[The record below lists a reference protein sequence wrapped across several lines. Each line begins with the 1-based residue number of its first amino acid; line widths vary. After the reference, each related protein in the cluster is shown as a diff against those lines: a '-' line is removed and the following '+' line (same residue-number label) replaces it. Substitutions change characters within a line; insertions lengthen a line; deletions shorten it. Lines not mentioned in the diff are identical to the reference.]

1 MALENQ
7 FYPPGTELAGKY
19 RIERLLGQ
27 GGMGAVYVA
36 LHLGIGRRV
45 ALKVLL
51 PQFAFDTELLARFRN
66 EARAASAIHHAGIVE
81 MLDLGAGPAGE
92 PFLVME
98 LLEGE
103 SLGTRLRNAGA
114 LELDVAAWIVL
125 QLLDAVGAAHER
137 GIVHRDLKP
146 DNVFLVVTPRTA
158 VKVLDFGISKFHQD
172 EEPSL
177 TSTRTVLGTPAYMA
191 PEQARSARAA
201 GPAADLYAVGGIL
214 YEALTGAP
222 PFEGQSYNEIVA
234 KLLTEPHRPLGQVR
248 PDLPPALCQ
257 LVDDLLA
264 KAPTDRPANAA
275 EASAR
280 LRSALASAVAT
291 PDLRA
296 TLGTAPGELF
306 SDTLPKG
313 ASPPPG
319 GLGGLGGP
327 DGRGGL
333 VAQVAPT
340 TEIESPRR
348 RGKIVVGGAAAG
360 ALAIAAIV
368 GGVMWRGGPVA
379 ATAASDA
386 EVAVAAGADAGA
398 GADASEPEDASAP
411 GLDASLP
418 DAAAPGGARTAAQVR
433 PPQRKP
439 VVPVPAPEAKRSAG
453 APDAGRRPGSIEPD
467 LVTNPYITK

>member
-1 MALENQ
+1 MPPEST

-19 RIERLLGQ
+19 RVERLLGQ

-36 LHLGIGRRV
+36 EHLGINRKV

-51 PQFAFDTELLARFRN
+51 PQFAFDPELLARFRN

-81 MLDLGAGPAGE
+81 MLDVGTGPAGE

-103 SLGTRLRNAGA
+103 SLGARMRRAGA

-125 QLLDAVGAAHER
+125 QLLDAVGAAHAQ

-146 DNVFLVVTPRTA
+146 DNVFLVVSPRTA
-158 VKVLDFGISKFHQD
+158 VKILDFGISKFHQD

-222 PFEGQSYNEIVA
+222 PFEGQSYNEVVA
-234 KLLTEPHRPLGQVR
+234 KLLTEPHRPLGEVR
-248 PDLPPALCQ
+248 PDLPPALSQ

-264 KAPTDRPANAA
+264 KAPQNRPADAA
-275 EASAR
+275 EAAAR

-291 PDLRA
+291 PDLRGMVA
-296 TLGTAPGELF
+296 AAPADLL
-306 SDTLPKG
+306 SDTIPKG
-313 ASPPPG
+313 SSPPPAE
-319 GLGGLGGP
+319 P
-327 DGRGGL
+327 S
-333 VAQVAPT
+333 AAASPAPAAGAT
-340 TEIESPRR
+340 TEREPPRR
-348 RGKIVVGGAAAG
+348 RSALVIGGAAAG
-360 ALAIAAIV
+360 VLALAALV
-368 GGVMWRGGPVA
+368 GAVVWRSAPVA
-379 ATAASDA
+379 ATAIAALDAAAAQGPDSGVDAGEQADAAEPGDA
-386 EVAVAAGADAGA
+386 EVNGPDASLVDAGRPRGVRHVVDPIRPVRRPLAADAGR
-398 GADASEPEDASAP
+398 ASA
-411 GLDASLP
+411 
-418 DAAAPGGARTAAQVR
+418 
-433 PPQRKP
+433 
-439 VVPVPAPEAKRSAG
+439 
-453 APDAGRRPGSIEPD
+453 APDAGRKTGRLEPD
-467 LVTNPYITK
+467 LDSNPYLSK